1 MSMRPPQATAFSGA
15 SATSDPAWVNTAA
28 TVVIASSEAPVAVQ
42 AAAMLVIVGV
52 LAASITFLARRSR
65 RRSRARH
72 DRYQQAITELPPE
85 YRPDLRHRSLWVT
98 GYVVTSAAVALVRN
112 LVSGEA
118 ALVLAFVTCLPG
130 TVVLVRIAATRNRRI
145 RESVRSRMGQMDV
158 ATLIV
163 LLDNLERVY
172 GADMKPLRTLL
183 PAGADSYRA

>member
-1 MSMRPPQATAFSGA
+1 MRPPRAAAFSEA
-15 SATSDPAWVNTAA
+15 SATSDPACVNAAA

-42 AAAMLVIVGV
+42 AVATLVIVGV

-65 RRSRARH
+65 QRSRARH

-85 YRPDLRHRSLWVT
+85 YRPDFRHRSLWVAGYLVTT
-98 GYVVTSAAVALVRN
+98 GAVALVRN
-112 LVSGEA
+112 LVSGDA
-118 ALVLAFVTCLPG
+118 ALVLAFVTFLPG

-145 RESVRSRMGQMDV
+145 RESVHSRVGQMDV

-163 LLDNLERVY
+163 LLDNLEQVY